1 MGAELGNPCLFNLAS
16 LDSLAPPPRRP
27 TGDADAALFRA
38 ELVSLLGDLRRFA
51 RRVTGGSPLADDLV
65 QETCRRALESRHQFN
80 ADSELRAWTFRILRN
95 IHIDLLRRASH
106 ELVTGVNGDDL
117 VAEPAPERP
126 VWDDLSD
133 DDVSSA
139 LGALPPAFA
148 RTYTLYAVERLS
160 YADIAKEL
168 NVPVGTVGTRLRR
181 ARLQLRQVMLG
192 RMGLCEA
199 SAP

>member
-1 MGAELGNPCLFNLAS
+1 MFDLAS
-16 LDSLAPPPRRP
+16 LDGVAPLPARRP
-27 TGDADAALFRA
+27 PGAEASAAPFRA

-51 RRVTGGSPLADDLV
+51 RRVAGGSPLADDLV
-65 QETCRRALESRHQFN
+65 QETCRRALEARHQFN

-95 IHIDLLRRASH
+95 LHIDLLRRASH

-117 VAEPAPERP
+117 IAEPAAERP

-139 LGALPPAFA
+139 LRELPPAFA
-148 RTYTLYAVERLS
+148 RAYTLYAVERRS

-181 ARLQLRQVMLG
+181 ARLQLRRVMLG
-192 RMGLCEA
+192 RMGACEA
-199 SAP
+199 TAP